1 MRCRRDLSYLLAVY
15 IIGYLLNKCR
25 NVATQP
31 TRHIPRKAIPT
42 FFREREN
49 LLFLFPLFVSLS
61 PLNLSITKKDWKI
74 AYVLWYSYQIRW
86 PARFVRVFH
95 IYSRTCCRPFRIAKK
110 DCNPPRQYGG
120 NIARTCVI
128 QLRRFQFQIRIRP
141 IPVFHRLWI
150 HYARNVTIEFF
161 PFPLTDAHD
170 ALLPAAYL
178 SYRIK
183 TTNSSPPPSR
193 FVLVVYFER
202 AVFPKMNSSAVSL
215 YRCRYQ

>member
-1 MRCRRDLSYLLAVY
+1 MPQRCH
-15 IIGYLLNKCR
+15 
-25 NVATQP
+25 ATNSPHSTQSDP
-31 TRHIPRKAIPT
+31 Y
-42 FFREREN
+42 FLQRERE
-49 LLFLFPLFVSLS
+49 FVIFISFICFS
-61 PLNLSITKKDWKI
+61 FSLNLSITKKDWKI

-150 HYARNVTIEFF
+150 RYARNVTIEFF

-183 TTNSSPPPSR
+183 TTNPSPLPSR
-193 FVLVVYFER
+193 FVSWSYISRGLCSQKWTR
-202 AVFPKMNSSAVSL
+202 QPSASVGINNKITRL
-215 YRCRYQ
+215 RD

>member
-1 MRCRRDLSYLLAVY
+1 MPQRCHATNSPHSTQSDPYL
-15 IIGYLLNKCR
+15 
-25 NVATQP
+25 Q
-31 TRHIPRKAIPT
+31 
-42 FFREREN
+42 EREFVIFISFICFSFSPKPFN
-49 LLFLFPLFVSLS
+49 YQKRLENRVRSLIFLSNSLAS
-61 PLNLSITKKDWKI
+61 
-74 AYVLWYSYQIRW
+74 
-86 PARFVRVFH
+86 RFVRVFH
-95 IYSRTCCRPFRIAKK
+95 IYSRTCCPPFRIAKK

-150 HYARNVTIEFF
+150 RYARNVTIEFF
-161 PFPLTDAHD
+161 PFPLTDAHH

-193 FVLVVYFER
+193 FVSWSYISRGLCSQKWTR
-202 AVFPKMNSSAVSL
+202 QPSASVGINNKITRL
-215 YRCRYQ
+215 RD

>member
-1 MRCRRDLSYLLAVY
+1 MPQRCH
-15 IIGYLLNKCR
+15 
-25 NVATQP
+25 ATNSPHSTQSDP
-31 TRHIPRKAIPT
+31 Y
-42 FFREREN
+42 FLQREREFVIFISFICFSFSPKPFN
-49 LLFLFPLFVSLS
+49 YQKRLENRVRSLIFLSNS
-61 PLNLSITKKDWKI
+61 
-74 AYVLWYSYQIRW
+74 

-141 IPVFHRLWI
+141 IPVFYRLWI
-150 HYARNVTIEFF
+150 RYARNVTIEFF

-193 FVLVVYFER
+193 FVSWSYISRGLCSQKWTR
-202 AVFPKMNSSAVSL
+202 QPSASVGINNKITRL
-215 YRCRYQ
+215 RD